1 MSQDNKIQVFSFFL
15 TIGDMR
21 IIMKSKLFK
30 QTIYSSKIARI
41 KLVTLSATKGHAR
54 SKSEKLLALL

>member
-1 MSQDNKIQVFSFFL
+1 
-15 TIGDMR
+15 MR
-21 IIMKSKLFK
+21 IIIKSKLFK
-30 QTIYSSKIARI
+30 QTMYSSKIARI